1 MIIGL
6 VIAIVGALLG
16 VGGSLAVDWINADVV
31 AFQDVSMYSATQWW
45 TGALSIVLMAVAG
58 ILAALGLV
66 TQRKKI
72 FGISGLIATA
82 LSFIFLFLTPFV
94 VLDVIN
100 AAIEAKVMSDTTT
113 ISMFYG
119 YHLAFVGILLLFVG
133 FVWSMVAQPIL
144 AADDRLLRVALL
156 WDGKIIKETT
166 FNERRDIIVGE
177 GLNCDFVVPH
187 AAPDGENRT
196 LFKHTGKGQ
205 YSVGLTRDLAGRV
218 HLDGRLAP
226 LQDWMKANIS
236 GSGLTYVPLTKH
248 DWGVLEFDNK
258 VEVFF
263 QFVRPSVIIG
273 RSTAAS
279 MDGAFVAATVFS
291 AFFLISIWII
301 SQFVWNPA
309 AAIVKH
315 KSEKRVMKVE
325 ANIAMQKDEDIL
337 EITESDDDSV
347 GKRAEGEEGKF
358 GDPDKDPTLESKV
371 PNRDGALTNKIDP
384 KKIGL
389 ANVLSNQLGRS
400 SAISSILSDN
410 VDAFDNR
417 MAVAMAGTGSELQV
431 GYGAGGMGFKGT
443 GPGGGGTGG
452 YGRIHGLGRVDTGG
466 GMGMRAGL
474 GKKGTK
480 KVGQMKLDSGAST
493 GFCKKED
500 IRTNVMRRAG
510 AIRACYEAQLQIHES
525 LAGKTTIRWTIDG
538 EGRVSEASIAS
549 STLGNANV
557 EQCVLRV
564 IRAMRFQKPESGVC
578 IVQWPFVFNPG

>member
-82 LSFIFLFLTPFV
+82 LSFVFLFLTPFV

>member
-31 AFQDVSMYSATQWW
+31 AFQDVSMYSALQWW
-45 TGALSIVLMAVAG
+45 TGVASVALMGIAG

-82 LSFIFLFLTPFV
+82 LAFIFLFLTPFV
-94 VLDVIN
+94 VLDLIN
-100 AAIEAKVMSDTTT
+100 EAIAAKVMSDTTT

-480 KVGQMKLDSGAST
+480 KVGQMKLDSGDST

>member
-45 TGALSIVLMAVAG
+45 TGALSIMLMTIAG
-58 ILAALGLV
+58 VLAALGLV

-82 LSFIFLFLTPFV
+82 LSFVFLFLTPFV

>member
-45 TGALSIVLMAVAG
+45 TGALSIMLMTIAG
-58 ILAALGLV
+58 VLAALGLV

-82 LSFIFLFLTPFV
+82 LSFVFLFLTPFV

-144 AADDRLLRVALL
+144 TGDDRLLRVALL

-166 FNERRDIIVGE
+166 FSERRDITVGE

-480 KVGQMKLDSGAST
+480 KVGQMKLDSGASS

-564 IRAMRFQKPESGVC
+564 IRNMRFQKPESGVC